1 MTDDAQHRQ
10 TPDLEGRTFILC
22 GGYLGGAL
30 AGAWLG
36 LVAAFVLGVAPSDP
50 PRFLGEDLVAALVA
64 ASVLVVLVALVRRVD
79 GRGRAAALG
88 LLFAASFAALDVL
101 CSLYLL
107 APPLDVLCVLPPEE
121 GPSARF
127 DATLVAL
134 QEELPPWCRSTPPV
148 TTSPAFW
155 AAVAPATLVATL
167 LCSAAIRR
175 SALLQFVGLLVGSL
189 FALTGLLL
197 SLARAFA

>member
-10 TPDLEGRTFILC
+10 APDPEGRTFVLC

-36 LVAAFVLGVAPSDP
+36 LVAAFVSGVAPSDP
-50 PRFLGEDLVAALVA
+50 PRFPGEDLAAALVA
-64 ASVLVVLVALVRRVD
+64 ASVLAVLVALVRKAD

-107 APPLDVLCVLPPEE
+107 APPSDVLCVLPAEE
-121 GPSARF
+121 GPSARSA
-127 DATLVAL
+127 ATLVAL

-148 TTSPAFW
+148 TTSPASA
-155 AAVAPATLVATL
+155 AAVAPAALVATL
-167 LCSAAIRR
+167 LCSAAVRR
-175 SALLQFVGLLVGSL
+175 SASLQLAGLLVGSL
-189 FALTGLLL
+189 FAFVGLLL
-197 SLARAFA
+197 ALARAFA

>member
-1 MTDDAQHRQ
+1 VTGDAQHRQ
-10 TPDLEGRTFILC
+10 TPDSGGRTFVLC

-50 PRFLGEDLVAALVA
+50 PRFLGEDLAAALVA
-64 ASVLVVLVALVRRVD
+64 ASVLAVLVALVRRAD

-88 LLFAASFAALDVL
+88 LLFAAAFAALDVL

-107 APPLDVLCVLPPEE
+107 APPLDVLCVLPAEG
-121 GPSARF
+121 GPSAQF
-127 DATLVAL
+127 DTALVAL

-148 TTSPAFW
+148 TTSPAFA
-155 AAVAPATLVATL
+155 AAVAPAALVAAL
-167 LCSAAIRR
+167 LCSAAVRR
-175 SALLQFVGLLVGSL
+175 STLLQLAGLLVGSL
-189 FALTGLLL
+189 FVLIGLLL